1 MQLNT
6 QTKAILATL
15 LGVSIIGLSY
25 VFIKIGLC
33 AATPLD
39 LLADRL
45 LVAFM
50 GMLLLRL
57 VGLVDVEHVPRQD
70 RWRLLLFTLLFPT
83 GFFAL
88 QALGL
93 ELIPASEA
101 AIIYALLPAFTLAGS
116 RLILRE
122 RTRRHQRVGSYLAV
136 VGVLYITT
144 QSLQQLSFN
153 VWGYLFI
160 FASLIAIVFY
170 FICLKSLT
178 RRTPITTI
186 TYYILL
192 YSSLTVNA
200 FRLINHTATDS
211 WVVYWEQ
218 LTPSYWGAILY
229 LGLLCTLCTSFLTN
243 YGIKH
248 LPTNLIGV
256 FNNLSPIIGLFA
268 GVLILG
274 EELHTYYIYGGLVVL
289 AGLVLSSYSRTE
301 EGA

>member
-1 MQLNT
+1 MQINT
-6 QTKAILATL
+6 QNKAILATL

-25 VFIKIGLC
+25 VFIKIGLYTS
-33 AATPLD
+33 TPLD

-45 LVAFM
+45 LVAFG
-50 GMLLLRL
+50 GMLLLRWG
-57 VGLVDVEHVPRQD
+57 GLVAVERVSRQD
-70 RWRLLLFTLLFPT
+70 RWRLLLFSLLFPT

-116 RLILRE
+116 RLILGE

-136 VGVLYITT
+136 AGVLYITA

-170 FICLKSLT
+170 FICLKSIT
-178 RRTPITTI
+178 RSTPITTI

-200 FRLINHTATDS
+200 FRLISHTATDG
-211 WVVYWEQ
+211 WEVYWEQ
-218 LTPSYWGAILY
+218 LTLSYWGAILY

-248 LPTNLIGV
+248 LPTNLLGV

-274 EELHTYYIYGGLVVL
+274 EELHTYYLYGGLVVL
-289 AGLVLSSYSRTE
+289 LGLVLSSYSRAE
-301 EGA
+301 EKP